1 MHLDI
6 CSMTAEKP
14 RANRAGFGRNT
25 TVAPKAHLSE
35 QPLAEGVSVGET
47 LQSGGHSHA
56 HSLRERI

>member
-1 MHLDI
+1 
-6 CSMTAEKP
+6 MTAEKP

-25 TVAPKAHLSE
+25 TVAPEAHLSE

-47 LQSGGHSHA
+47 LQSGGPGGHSHA